1 MKKRVK
7 QIKIKNQANYQYNN
21 LNSHKNF
28 ESKLLKIFKKHA
40 AIKEIDDCKNIWS
53 LTTPVY
59 LFINHASGYIKEK
72 GKNKYLIFDNF
83 ADENK
88 ELLKNL

>member
-1 MKKRVK
+1 MKKKVK
-7 QIKIKNQANYQYNN
+7 QIKIKNQAHYQYNN

-40 AIKEIDDCKNIWS
+40 AIKEFVDCKNVWCLI
-53 LTTPVY
+53 TPVY
-59 LFINHASGYIKEK
+59 LFVNHASGYIKEK
-72 GKNKYLIFDNF
+72 CKNKYLIFNNF
-83 ADENK
+83 ADGNK